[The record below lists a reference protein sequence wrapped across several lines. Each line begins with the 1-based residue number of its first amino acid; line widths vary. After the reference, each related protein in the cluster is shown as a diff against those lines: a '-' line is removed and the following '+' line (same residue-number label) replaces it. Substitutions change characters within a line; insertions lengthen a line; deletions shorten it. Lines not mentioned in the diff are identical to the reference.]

1 MKFAM
6 FSDLHYD
13 AIPDGNRRIEDF
25 LDFVKKAEAEFIID
39 LGDLCY
45 PSNENNQILDKL
57 KSSELPCYFT
67 IGNHNTDK
75 LTIDEVIKFF

>member
-25 LDFVKKAEAEFIID
+25 LDFAEKAEAEFNNDLLIIKLPKAD
-39 LGDLCY
+39 LVQGH
-45 PSNENNQILDKL
+45 KL
-57 KSSELPCYFT
+57 KL
-67 IGNHNTDK
+67 
-75 LTIDEVIKFF
+75 

>member
-25 LDFVKKAEAEFIID
+25 ITCVKKAEAEFIVD

-45 PSNENNQILDKL
+45 P
-57 KSSELPCYFT
+57 
-67 IGNHNTDK
+67 
-75 LTIDEVIKFF
+75 